1 MMLPASN
8 NRAQTLARPDRRA
21 RNRGGCFLGCLTF
34 LVLLVVIVGA
44 GWVFALRPYVHDI
57 AQNQLD
63 SAMNNAVQQI
73 PPTAALAPA
82 GTIQVQENVIDNLI
96 KLNIAPS
103 DPIQNPVTHITPS
116 GIRMEFQIY
125 GLPNAITMVPQAVNG
140 QIVASSVTI
149 EGIAGLVMSPEEMKA
164 LLNKH
169 FADAQ
174 TRIQRSVQSVQLK
187 DRELDLQL
195 K

>member
-1 MMLPASN
+1 MLPASN
-8 NRAQTLARPDRRA
+8 NRAQTLARSDRRP

-34 LVLLVVIVGA
+34 LVLLLVIVGA
-44 GWVFALRPYVHDI
+44 GWVFFLRPYIHNI
-57 AQNQLD
+57 AQSQLD
-63 SAMNNAVQQI
+63 TAMSNAVQQI
-73 PPTAALAPA
+73 PPTAALAPS

-103 DPIQNPVTHITPS
+103 DPIQNPVTHITPA

-140 QIVASSVTI
+140 QIVASSVTV
-149 EGIAGLVMSPEEMKA
+149 EGIAGLVMSPEEIKA

-169 FADAQ
+169 FSDAQ

>member
-1 MMLPASN
+1 MLPASN
-8 NRAQTLARPDRRA
+8 NRAQTLERPARRA
-21 RNRGGCFLGCLTF
+21 RGRGGCFLGCVTF
-34 LVLLVVIVGA
+34 IILLIVIVGA
-44 GWVFALRPYVHDI
+44 GWVFALRPYVHNL

-73 PPTAALAPA
+73 PPTAALAPP
-82 GTIQVQENVIDNLI
+82 GTIQVSENTIDNMI

-103 DPIQNPVTHITPS
+103 DPIQNPVTHITPN
-116 GIRMEFQIY
+116 GIRLEFQTY

-140 QIVASSVTI
+140 QIVASNVTI
-149 EGIAGLVMSPEEMKA
+149 EGVAGLVMSPDEMKT

-174 TRIQRSVQSVQLK
+174 ARIQRSVQSVQLK
-187 DRELDLQL
+187 DHELDLQL